1 MQTEDE
7 FLEKHLLA
15 LFKAYDEFLLGIDFD
30 CNTNKESFK
39 KRKNKMIKA
48 LFKFGI
54 KNGSAE
60 KIVEKLDGVK

>member
-7 FLEKHLLA
+7 FLEEHLLL

-30 CNTNKESFK
+30 CNAGKKSFI

-54 KNGSAE
+54 RNGYAE
-60 KIVEKLDGVK
+60 RIVDKLDKAK